1 MPDAKVLSFPGRRS
15 SVKRSKEEWSA
26 EAEAYLQVP
35 IAERS
40 NELMSQTLGDGDVLN
55 AVVANLWSSANSQ
68 PVSVSK
74 EATFLHGA
82 LLRRESREFFFD
94 ERDYFL
100 GEAALLAAAT
110 ARLLGDRENCERWLD
125 RADASYRHTVAPAP
139 HLGRVAYTRLALRF
153 DSHRF
158 DDVRELIPSVAL
170 TFRKLGMSMDL
181 AKCLFLEAI
190 NLKEMGETEEAAQK
204 LQRLIDEEHAVS
216 QLLRGM
222 ALVNLGDIHSNDE
235 RFEDA
240 MSAYRRALPILEAT
254 GQEYALAD
262 LKLSLASALR
272 QTGFVDAS
280 LIAYGEAAEA
290 NAKLGLVT
298 RAAYA
303 RVLFA
308 EALLA
313 AGKPREAEWQLLAA
327 LPTIDEQ
334 KMVPE
339 GFAAVGLL
347 RESVR
352 QRKTDPNALIQ
363 LRQHLQASK

>member
-1 MPDAKVLSFPGRRS
+1 MTSR
-15 SVKRSKEEWSA
+15 
-26 EAEAYLQVP
+26 
-35 IAERS
+35 
-40 NELMSQTLGDGDVLN
+40 TLVDGDVLN
-55 AVVANLWSSANSQ
+55 AVIASLWGSANSK
-68 PVSVSK
+68 PGSVSE
-74 EATFLHGA
+74 EATFLH
-82 LLRRESREFFFD
+82 LTLSRRESTEFFFD

-100 GEAALLAAAT
+100 GETALLAAAT
-110 ARLLGDRENCERWLD
+110 ARLLGDRVNCERWLD

-190 NLKEMGETEEAAQK
+190 NLKEMGETKEAAHK
-204 LQRLIDEEHAVS
+204 LVRLIEEEDAVS

-222 ALVNLGDIHSNDE
+222 ALINLGDIHSNDE

-254 GQEYALAD
+254 GQEHALAD

-272 QTGFVDAS
+272 QMGLVDAS
-280 LIAYGEAAEA
+280 LVAYAEAAEA

-313 AGKPREAEWQLLAA
+313 AGKAREAEWQLLAA

-347 RESVR
+347 RESIR
-352 QRKTDPNALIQ
+352 QRNTDPKALTE
-363 LRQHLQASK
+363 LRQYLQVKS